1 MATIDTEVFAQ
12 GLLQV
17 EACWQRYISSQR
29 LTDGLRGHALKGAI
43 ETAEQDFRHF
53 QNQSQRFYAEVR
65 KRVTDAEKLER
76 DMALYPHY
84 YLPKP

>member
-17 EACWQRYISSQR
+17 EASWQRYMSSQR
-29 LTDGLRGHALKGAI
+29 LTEGLRGKALNGA
-43 ETAEQDFRHF
+43 TAVADQNFRHF

-65 KRVTDAEKLER
+65 KRVSDAEKLER

-84 YLPKP
+84 YLSKP